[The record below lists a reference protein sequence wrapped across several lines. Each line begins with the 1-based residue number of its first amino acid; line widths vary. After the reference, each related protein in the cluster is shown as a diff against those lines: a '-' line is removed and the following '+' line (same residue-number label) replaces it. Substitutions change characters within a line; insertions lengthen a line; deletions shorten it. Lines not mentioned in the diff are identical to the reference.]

1 MDRPEGGEFGEYDGF
16 ALAAAH
22 PPAATPPDRR
32 SPSRHIIVCGLGRF
46 GLKIVEA
53 LRERGQKVVVI
64 TDQNTREDR
73 ILRARELGATVV
85 EGDFRFHEIREEA
98 GIRNARA
105 FILATASDSA
115 NLEAA
120 LDARN
125 ESPSARIIM
134 RLDSDKVAGRLCAD
148 FGIDAALSP
157 PVMAARAFTRAAL
170 EPPPPPLERPANARA
185 VSVLPRRISAPRRI
199 THRGMPIILL
209 LCLFGLFLGGVVVFR
224 TALELS
230 WVDSIYFTATILTTV
245 GFGDF
250 HLKEQPANVKLFGT
264 LLMFGGVTLIAV
276 ISSVLT
282 NFFLSGAA
290 TQLRAEQIAGRY
302 RNHIILCGL
311 GSVGFEIAEQLI
323 QRKIPCVIVDVR
335 PEESHTR
342 NLSGR
347 LPLLVGDATDPVV
360 LVRAGV
366 DRARA
371 VIAAV
376 SNDAINLEIGFMTQ
390 SLVEERR
397 PARPLRIVLRCFD
410 SDLARR
416 IHARSNA
423 YTLLSSA
430 EIAAPLF
437 VESALTEGTP
447 CAPAPAPSA
456 APLLA
461 ADAV

>member
-1 MDRPEGGEFGEYDGF
+1 MDRPEHGEFGEYDGF
-16 ALAAAH
+16 TGAAQT
-22 PPAATPPDRR
+22 ATRPETRG
-32 SPSRHIIVCGLGRF
+32 PSGHIVLCGLGRF
-46 GLKIVEA
+46 GLRIVET
-53 LRERGQKVVVI
+53 LRERGLKVVVI
-64 TDQNTREDR
+64 TDHSTREDR

-85 EGDFRFHEIREEA
+85 EGDFRFHDVREEA

-120 LDARN
+120 LDART

-157 PVMAARAFTRAAL
+157 PVLAARAFTRAAL
-170 EPPPPPLERPANARA
+170 EPPPAPLPRTTDRPV

-199 THRGMPIILL
+199 THRGMPVILL
-209 LCLFGLFLGGVVVFR
+209 LCLAGLFLGGVIVFR

-276 ISSVLT
+276 ISSVMT

-290 TQLRAEQIAGRY
+290 TQLRAEQTAQRF
-302 RNHIILCGL
+302 RNHVILCGL

-323 QRKIPCVIVDVR
+323 AQRIPCVIIDCR
-335 PEESHTR
+335 PEEAHTR

-347 LPLLVGDATDPVV
+347 VPLLVGDATDPVM
-360 LVRAGV
+360 LCRAGL

-371 VIAAV
+371 VIAAI
-376 SNDAINLEIGFMTQ
+376 SNDAVNLEIGFTAQ

-397 PARPLRIVLRCFD
+397 PTRPLRIVLRCFD

-437 VESALTEGTP
+437 VEQALTDGTP
-447 CAPAPAPSA
+447 CSPAPVPETA
-456 APLLA
+456 
-461 ADAV
+461 